1 MYVACELATGS
12 KYWSAYQ
19 LWCVGANRC
28 RRCLHL
34 TQNMPKC
41 ECGQACSTD
50 ARCLA
55 SVKSTQPMITAAL
68 IFVFFYFWS
77 DFFRIPGTLYSWIKY
92 MSLEDWVAQRFNFNA
107 PPAYLQMLKDH
118 TLWITKQGALRKDQK
133 PFQIFPKLII
143 HGFFVEGMALPIRA
157 CIFRLLGLVS
167 SDWQYVTVSKIN
179 TLDYRRVQDQR
190 ECNIAIRS
198 DHLFLMIKVIWNAQ
212 EMKGQV
218 NAYS

>member
-1 MYVACELATGS
+1 MTMYVACELATGS

-143 HGFFVEGMALPIRA
+143 HGFFVEFKD
-157 CIFRLLGLVS
+157 CIYIFFDGTTIPLQNVQPNTATLCHVNSNFDQCRPPYNILGLLHT
-167 SDWQYVTVSKIN
+167 WGKQ
-179 TLDYRRVQDQR
+179 
-190 ECNIAIRS
+190 
-198 DHLFLMIKVIWNAQ
+198 
-212 EMKGQV
+212 
-218 NAYS
+218 